1 MIFLV
6 NLTFCRFDKW
16 GGVAFRMLIG
26 LHIWIMYSGVG
37 GRINEILRYISKFI
51 WSFNLQNV
59 NNGLKLKFKK
69 EKKSRSLP

>member
-16 GGVAFRMLIG
+16 GSCIQDVNWVTYLENVFGGR
-26 LHIWIMYSGVG
+26 

-59 NNGLKLKFKK
+59 NNGLKLKF
-69 EKKSRSLP
+69 